1 MPTDAHTDSD
11 ALPRQVRRRRAV
23 FIIVRSF
30 LVAAAVIVGYFALP
44 LDLSRALGALELVAG
59 LVFIAGLL
67 TWQVR
72 GILRSPVPGV
82 QAIATLAI
90 SVPLFL
96 ILFAATYYLM
106 ADADVS
112 SFSEPLTRLDSLYF
126 TVTMFA
132 TVGFGDIT
140 AVSQTARAVATIQMV
155 LGLILV
161 GLIARVIF
169 GAVQEAR
176 SRRRN
181 IHRD

>member
-1 MPTDAHTDSD
+1 MPSDAHIDSN
-11 ALPRQVRRRRAV
+11 ALPRQVRRRRAI

-30 LVAAAVIVGYFALP
+30 LIAAAVIVGYFALP
-44 LDLSRALGALELVAG
+44 LDSSRAWGGLELLVG
-59 LVFIAGLL
+59 LVLIAGLL

-82 QAIATLAI
+82 QAIATLAVT
-90 SVPLFL
+90 VPLFL
-96 ILFAATYYLM
+96 VLFAATYYLM
-106 ADADVS
+106 ADADES
-112 SFSEPLTRLDSLYF
+112 NFSEPLTRLDSLYF

-140 AVSQTARAVATIQMV
+140 AASQAARGVATIQMV
-155 LGLILV
+155 LGLVLV

-176 SRRRN
+176 SRQRN
-181 IHRD
+181 SHRD